1 MFGFTNYSAE
11 SKYDHDSNKLLV
23 GKIKDETDGVAMKEF
38 VGLKSKMYSFLV
50 NDRSEHKK
58 ANGMNKYVVAY

>member
-11 SKYDHDSNKLLV
+11 SKYDHDSNKLLA
-23 GKIKDETDGVAMKEF
+23 GKIKDETDGVAIKEF

-50 NDRSEHKK
+50 KC
-58 ANGMNKYVVAY
+58 